1 MTSEDLS
8 PAYYCDKCTVA
19 RAAYLI
25 KLLDGEL
32 SFCAHHYNKHKEALD
47 KKAYEIIQLDKVE
60 EKVPQLTEKA
70 V

>member
-19 RAAYLI
+19 RAAYLV

-47 KKAYEIIQLDKVE
+47 TKAYEVIELNKIE
-60 EKVPQLTEKA
+60 EAIPQLETAE
-70 V
+70 